1 MSAPA
6 EFINPQR
13 SRTRNT
19 QMGDVPAKALSD
31 PVITIAPTFASSS
44 AFFNASFN
52 STNKAEFR
60 AFNAFGR
67 FNVMS
72 STPES
77 GLEINKFSYWLAPV
91 AMVRTA
97 KLSREREE
105 AEQGRD
111 LAVMEET
118 RSGAFKSENEDPR
131 DMLKFSSVCRNSG
144 GKRD

>member
-6 EFINPQR
+6 EFLNPQR

-19 QMGDVPAKALSD
+19 QMGDAPAKALSD
-31 PVITIAPTFASSS
+31 PAITIAPTFASSS

-72 STPES
+72 STPGS
-77 GLEINKFSYWLAPV
+77 GLEINKFSYWLALV

-105 AEQGRD
+105 AEQGRG
-111 LAVMEET
+111 LAAMEET
-118 RSGAFKSENEDPR
+118 RSGAFKSENEDLR
-131 DMLKFSSVCRNSG
+131 DILLINAGEFLQA
-144 GKRD
+144 